1 MSQAQTK
8 APDYRGDLT
17 QGPIISKMLIFSV
30 PMILG
35 NLVFQFYNL
44 ADSLIVSNAY
54 GTNALAAVSAS
65 FPIMM
70 LFNAMFMG
78 LATGAG
84 IIISQFYGAKD
95 QPNLQKAV
103 DTSFTLCLI
112 VGAIITAIGLT
123 LSTPLLRLLQT
134 PSEIIQDS
142 STYLRIIYA
151 GFLFNMVYNMG
162 AGILRGMGDS
172 KWPLI
177 FLCISAGL
185 NIVLDIA
192 FVVGLRMGVAGAALA
207 TILCQ
212 LISAIL
218 TLMRMVKGGYPVKV
232 RLHKFLMDKFHVQS
246 IVRLGLPT
254 ALQNVAVSLG
264 AVVIQSFS
272 NSFGADFIAGNAIVM
287 KVDGFAV
294 LPMMGYSMALSTFVG
309 QNIGAGQVERA
320 RKGIHYS
327 MWIII
332 GFGLVLGVIL
342 WFFAKYLM
350 LAFGAEPHVLELG
363 INGIRILAFF
373 YLFMG
378 LNQSFSGALRGAGA
392 AVMPMVSSLV
402 GAFIR
407 IPIAYFMAVR
417 PQWQYGLFWSMVI
430 SNIISFL
437 IVYVYF
443 QSGKWRKNA
452 IVVTNAKIDEE

>member
-1 MSQAQTK
+1 MSQAEEKKTT
-8 APDYRGDLT
+8 YRGDLT
-17 QGPIISKMLIFSV
+17 QGPIIPKMLRFSV

-44 ADSLIVSNAY
+44 ADSLIVSNTY
-54 GTNALAAVSAS
+54 GTNGLAAVSAS

-95 QPNLQKAV
+95 QENLQKAV

-112 VGAIITAIGLT
+112 VGAAITLIGLT

-134 PSEIIQDS
+134 PGEIISDS
-142 STYLRIIYA
+142 SAYLRIIYA

-172 KWPLI
+172 KWPLV

-185 NIVLDIA
+185 NVILDIVLVA
-192 FVVGLRMGVAGAALA
+192 FLHMGVIGAALA
-207 TILCQ
+207 TITCQ

-218 TLMRMVKGGYPVKV
+218 TLTRMVKGGYPVQV

-246 IVRLGLPT
+246 IIRLGLPT

-320 RKGIHYS
+320 RKGINYS

-392 AVMPMVSSLV
+392 AVMPMISSLV
-402 GAFIR
+402 GAFVR
-407 IPIAYFMAVR
+407 IPIAYFMAVQPR
-417 PQWQYGLFWSMVI
+417 WQYGLFWSMVI

-452 IVVTNAKIDEE
+452 IVVTNAKIDE